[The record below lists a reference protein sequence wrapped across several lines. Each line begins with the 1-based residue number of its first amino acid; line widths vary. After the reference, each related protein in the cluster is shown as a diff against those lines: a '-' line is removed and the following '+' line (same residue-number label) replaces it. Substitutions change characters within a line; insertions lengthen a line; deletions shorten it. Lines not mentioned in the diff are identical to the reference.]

1 VFAGAEPVKAET
13 RARFAEKFGLR
24 ILEGYGV
31 TECAPVIAVNTPMHF
46 RAGSVGRLLPGIE
59 ARLEPVPGV
68 ERGGRLFVRGPNV
81 MAGYYLADDP
91 GVLVPP
97 RDGWH
102 DTGDIVD
109 IDGSGFVTIL
119 GRAKRFA
126 KIGGE
131 MVSLAAVEAAAAAC
145 WPGFAHA
152 AVARPDPRK
161 GEQLVLF
168 TTAPDA
174 SARALSAWGRA
185 HGAPELMLPR
195 DVRVTPALPAL
206 ATGKT
211 DYVALN
217 ALAAQ
222 GALPGEREEAAA

>member
-1 VFAGAEPVKAET
+1 VKAET

-24 ILEGYGV
+24 IFEGYGV

-46 RAGSVGRLLPGIE
+46 RAGSVGRLLPAVE
-59 ARLEPVPGV
+59 SRLEPAPGV
-68 ERGGRLFVRGPNV
+68 ERGGRLYVRGPNV
-81 MAGYYLADDP
+81 MTGYFLADNP

-97 RDGWH
+97 KDGWH

-109 IDGSGFVTIL
+109 IDALGFVTIL

-131 MVSLAAVEAAAAAC
+131 MVSLAACEASASAA
-145 WPGFAHA
+145 WPEFFHA
-152 AVARPDPRK
+152 VVSRPDPKK

-168 TTAPDA
+168 TTAPQA
-174 SARALSAWGRA
+174 SARDLSAWGRA
-185 HGAPELMLPR
+185 HGVPELMLPK
-195 DVRVTPALPAL
+195 DVRVLEVLPTL

-217 ALAAQ
+217 ALARAGQ
-222 GALPGEREEAAA
+222 TGLGEREDEEAVA